1 MSWESQDWVQDDS
14 NFYGYPT
21 PKLSDLSYDFDTS
34 DIYCYFKIEQG
45 VFYGYPHS
53 VFGVA
58 PDFDID
64 KVYHYFQLSDNFYG
78 YPAAL
83 GIAYEPLGAFRNC
96 SNLTDVT
103 LPDSIVEIG
112 DYSFS
117 NCTSLS
123 EISIPPSCTYI
134 GYGAFSG
141 TDLSELIVPPDV
153 KIMYNSVP
161 DGCDLQ
167 ACPHTISGISSST
180 NILYELNENPVDKL
194 LALGITVNMSGGI
207 SRQVNE
213 IITDATTDTLKSN
226 QTAHAKFK
234 YTGLEISSYTYSVDY
249 PPSYY
254 DGNGVFECFQ
264 QYYYDSQ
271 ISFNVGGNRQYTKIT
286 SDGAIGVMGTLSASG
301 SLYTSGIFIST
312 DPNAVTFT
320 YNTTASNL
328 TVQYAGL
335 TWYVSTTG
343 YAWAG
348 NLTDSTG
355 TLIKYPDILGYD
367 YTNSCIDS
375 QSVIDILEYVHAR
388 SVS

>member
-21 PKLSDLSYDFDTS
+21 PKLSDIDHEFDI
-34 DIYCYFKIEQG
+34 DNVYCFFKIEQN

-53 VFGVA
+53 VFGVSSA
-58 PDFDID
+58 FDVNNI
-64 KVYHYFQLSDNFYG
+64 YHYFQMSDLFYC

-83 GIAYEPLGAFRNC
+83 SISYNPLGAFMNC
-96 SNLTDVT
+96 SSLTDVNI
-103 LPDSIVEIG
+103 PDNIEKIG
-112 DYSFS
+112 DYSFL
-117 NCTSLS
+117 NCSSLS
-123 EISIPPSCTYI
+123 EISIPIGCTYI
-134 GYGAFSG
+134 GYSAFSG
-141 TDLSELIVPPDV
+141 TDISEITVAPDI
-153 KIMYNSVP
+153 KIMYNSLP

-167 ACPHTISGISSST
+167 AYPHTISGISSAT
-180 NILYELNENPVDKL
+180 NITYSINENPIDKL
-194 LALGITVNMSGGI
+194 LSLGITVTMGDGI
-207 SRQVNE
+207 SRQVE
-213 IITDATTDTLKSN
+213 ELITDATTDTLKSN

-234 YTGLEISSYTYSVDY
+234 YTGLDISSYTYSVDY

-271 ISFNVGGNRQYTKIT
+271 ITFNIGGNRSFTKIT

-301 SLYTSGIFIST
+301 NLYTTGIFIST

-343 YAWAG
+343 YAWSG

-355 TLIKYPDILGYD
+355 TLIKYPDILGFD
-367 YTNSCIDS
+367 STNSCIDA

-388 SVS
+388 SAS